1 MKCKNLR
8 IRTEKYQRY
17 IYCIQKKKKI
27 QYSECKECKYKEF
40 KQQKELKK
48 KSKKLKKIED
58 TRFSIITND
67 LNLCYICQVKRKKY
81 LNEVFGGSN
90 RQMSMKYGLVIPVCR
105 KCHSEYDINK
115 ELRLKYQQEAQ
126 RIFEEKY
133 SHELFM
139 KEFKK
144 NKLME
149 EEF

>member
-1 MKCKNLR
+1 
-8 IRTEKYQRY
+8 
-17 IYCIQKKKKI
+17 
-27 QYSECKECKYKEF
+27 
-40 KQQKELKK
+40 
-48 KSKKLKKIED
+48 
-58 TRFSIITND
+58 
-67 LNLCYICQVKRKKY
+67 
-81 LNEVFGGSN
+81 
-90 RQMSMKYGLVIPVCR
+90 MKYGLVIPVCR